1 MDALCLKAGIHGITA
16 PPIDAAG
23 NGELR
28 LSAAAAETPS
38 ASRSFSWGF
47 TFRSPLRSLWPGS
60 KIRLEPAIALDD
72 AVLAEKDE
80 IVENEDERGNE
91 NWVSKVFRF
100 NSLRKGQ
107 EMRVKL
113 EEKVENCVEED
124 EECDVCAVDDDEIEF
139 DRESFSKL
147 LRKVPLAESRLY
159 AQLSYLGSL
168 AYCIPQIKVQ
178 IIFDFLVFRFICF
191 NFFFRMNLVHCLLLV
206 LGSFRICL
214 LVRIY

>member
-1 MDALCLKAGIHGITA
+1 M
-16 PPIDAAG
+16 
-23 NGELR
+23 
-28 LSAAAAETPS
+28 
-38 ASRSFSWGF
+38 
-47 TFRSPLRSLWPGS
+47 
-60 KIRLEPAIALDD
+60 EPAIALDD

-124 EECDVCAVDDDEIEF
+124 EEYDVCAVDDDEIEF

-178 IIFDFLVFRFICF
+178 IIFDFLL
-191 NFFFRMNLVHCLLLV
+191 FFDSFV
-206 LGSFRICL
+206 LISSL
-214 LVRIY
+214 E